1 MAFKIKSNNVGR
13 YTVTPNIGICFPQE
27 KLLVDIV
34 LNGDLKDI
42 ANDKFQVIAVPYKI
56 IGLESQITYRNIE
69 NYLQTEKTKLEKH
82 TIKIVSEQNVD
93 STRVISGLSSSIK
106 DYDIDF

>member
-1 MAFKIKSNNVGR
+1 MVVKPLEIFFEKESNLHKTKILLENISEENMAFKVKSNNVGR

-27 KLLVDIV
+27 RLLVDIV

-56 IGLESQITYRNIE
+56 IGLESQIT
-69 NYLQTEKTKLEKH
+69 
-82 TIKIVSEQNVD
+82 
-93 STRVISGLSSSIK
+93 
-106 DYDIDF
+106 